1 MKSIS
6 EYAVT
11 AQNINEYHVYND
23 LIKDLQDTK
32 ETGMHIDEG
41 KLTRLRVDANVFTV
55 SQSVMKDVCNYID
68 MEKGYSLIN
77 LMNSNWLISKLCF
90 YNLNIKIP
98 CSILLNSTYK
108 LNNVLL

>member
-11 AQNINEYHVYND
+11 AQNINEYHVYNE

-32 ETGMHIDEG
+32 EAGKHIDEG
-41 KLTRLRVDANVFTV
+41 KLTRLKVDANVFTV

-68 MEKGYSLIN
+68 M
-77 LMNSNWLISKLCF
+77 
-90 YNLNIKIP
+90 
-98 CSILLNSTYK
+98 
-108 LNNVLL
+108 